1 MYTLKNRFAHV
12 RLCPFHKSRGQCC
25 SGKVPAYHTFLQG
38 CIFSVYLHEVRLLF
52 QTLLIN
58 QDIETDKV
66 NRKGIPTKEM
76 GAMGHVF
83 TDAFSGACGCVCGQS
98 DEALFKHPVKHL
110 CYRYPQHVSSTKDM
124 ARCIMHLE
132 NVIVIWRKCIVC
144 EIRRGVLY

>member
-25 SGKVPAYHTFLQG
+25 SGKVPAYYTF
-38 CIFSVYLHEVRLLF
+38 CKVASF
-52 QTLLIN
+52 QYICMKYDSSSKTLLIN

-66 NRKGIPTKEM
+66 NRKGIPTKGM

-98 DEALFKHPVKHL
+98 DEALFKHL
-110 CYRYPQHVSSTKDM
+110 CHRYPKYVSSTKDM